1 MLLRNGAI
9 SGNGLV
15 LLRGLATGPDSPFQP
30 INFTFLRRK
39 FSGVSCDVS
48 NGKTLPFPRGAGL
61 GGACPLSC
69 ATVPPAPSP
78 APGGFAGGSSG
89 SDLVAR
95 STGFRFPARV
105 GVFVRDDSQQYDETG
120 QDLSVTYQA
129 GVLIVATIYEYPTG
143 GKVLDTEF
151 ADRKDEIKSVHKDAR
166 LLRDEEVTIH
176 PGRKARRGRKAV
188 FVLQEGFAY
197 HSEQP
202 YQSDLLVFE
211 RGKSLCRL
219 WVFLPGCASR
229 KSGNRDCEIHRRPSL
244 AGN

>member
-1 MLLRNGAI
+1 MAKRCLFRVAPALVV
-9 SGNGLV
+9 LV
-15 LLRGLATGPDSPFQP
+15 LS
-30 INFTFLRRK
+30 
-39 FSGVSCDVS
+39 
-48 NGKTLPFPRGAGL
+48 
-61 GGACPLSC
+61 SC
-69 ATVPPAPSP
+69 ATVPPAPPP
-78 APGGFAGGSSG
+78 APGGFAGGSGG

-95 STGFRFPARV
+95 STGFRFPKRA
-105 GVFVRDDSQQYDETG
+105 GLFVRGDNQQYDEAG

-143 GKVLDTEF
+143 GKTLDMEF

-202 YQSDLLVFE
+202 YQSDLLIFE
-211 RGKSLCRL
+211 RR
-219 WVFLPGCASR
+219 
-229 KSGNRDCEIHRRPSL
+229 NRFVAYRFSYPAAHRERAEIEIAKFIDALTWPE
-244 AGN
+244 N